1 MYEFPDK
8 VKLTKSEIDRLPF
21 SPDKQKTVHDTQ
33 LPGFAIR
40 IGSASK
46 TFIVYKRTPY
56 GVPKRVT
63 IGRYG
68 HLTVDQARVLAQQEL
83 AKIAQGIDPNQVK
96 KEAIEK
102 HKKDAQV
109 ESQTLQWLLEEYKQ
123 EHLIDEKGGK
133 SGTLTSMKSCMD
145 YMSQRTITL
154 LKKNQNDEW
163 VIDRKIELES
173 WLNRPFRQITREEIL
188 ERFDYF
194 NRALPT
200 KISKK
205 GLAPIVRTHQVA
217 FTLLNSAYN
226 FIIPRLQLD
235 EKENFRN
242 PVDVLKVYK
251 RWKATN
257 VKTRHVE
264 FQKVEIADWWNAIEK
279 YSEVNP
285 VASAYILFSLL
296 QAGRSIDIANMQWSQ
311 VDFELNQVTY
321 FETKNGEDYTFPISK
336 LACEILKKLWEIHL
350 KIDKEAKEYPFVFAY
365 PESETGHIPQDARH
379 HFKQLEELSG
389 KFVSHHDLRRTWG
402 SAAHL
407 MQADGR
413 IINYCLKHK
422 MTDVNV
428 RYLLRNQG
436 TILDTLQTVENFFI
450 SQVEKF
456 RQIKTTKN

>member
-40 IGSASK
+40 IGAASK

-63 IGRYG
+63 LGRYG
-68 HLTVDQARVLAQQEL
+68 HLTVDQARSLAQQEL

-96 KEAIEK
+96 KEISEK
-102 HKKDAQV
+102 HKKEAQA
-109 ESQTLQWLLEEYKQ
+109 ESQTLGWLLEEYKQ
-123 EHLIDEKGGK
+123 QHLIKEKGGK
-133 SGTLTSMKSCMD
+133 PGTLQSMKSCID
-145 YMSQRTITL
+145 YMGAREITL
-154 LKKNQNDEW
+154 LKNINNEW
-163 VIDRKIELES
+163 SIDKKIQLDNWMS
-173 WLNRPFRQITREEIL
+173 RPFRQISREEIL
-188 ERFDYF
+188 DRFDCF
-194 NRALPT
+194 AVALPT
-200 KISKK
+200 KVPKTGI
-205 GLAPIVRTHQVA
+205 APIVRTHQVA

-242 PVDVLKVYK
+242 PVEVLTVYK

-257 VKTRHVE
+257 KRTRHVE
-264 FQKVEIADWWNAIEK
+264 FQKEEIADWWSAIEK
-279 YSEVNP
+279 YRATNLI
-285 VASAYILFSLL
+285 ASSYILFSLL
-296 QAGRSIDIANMQWSQ
+296 QAGRSIDIANVEWSQ
-311 VDFELNQVTY
+311 VDFELKRVTY
-321 FETKNGEDYTFPISK
+321 TDTKNGEDYTFPVSK
-336 LACEILKKLWEIHL
+336 MGCEILENLWKIHQET
-350 KIDKEAKEYPFVFAY
+350 DKNAREYPFVFAY
-365 PESETGHIPQDARH
+365 PDSETGHIPQDARH
-379 HFKQLEELSG
+379 HFKQIEELSG
-389 KFVSHHDLRRTWG
+389 KFVSHHDLRRTWA

-407 MQADGR
+407 LKVDER

-428 RYLLRNQG
+428 HYLLRNED
-436 TILDTLQTVENFFI
+436 IIMEALQSVEDYFV

-456 RQIKTTKN
+456 RLKNVID